1 MAPQEAQAPQAS
13 EVAQVVTP
21 GNESS
26 EIANNAST
34 EDANAQNVT
43 SELLQVPVAGNESAE
58 ASGTENTTVNATVE
72 DYKSAFVNKPM
83 VEESMDNLVPETP
96 HASAAASNQSSEASD
111 NQTIISGLNNT
122 TIAEKTPDSTG
133 LDDEKINETCMQR
146 WISLGYTGDMIK
158 FMGYCTEEG

>member
-1 MAPQEAQAPQAS
+1 M
-13 EVAQVVTP
+13 
-21 GNESS
+21 
-26 EIANNAST
+26 
-34 EDANAQNVT
+34 
-43 SELLQVPVAGNESAE
+43 PVAGNESAE
-58 ASGTENTTVNATVE
+58 ASGAENATVNATVE

-83 VEESMDNLVPETP
+83 EESMDNLVPETP
-96 HASAAASNQSSEASD
+96 HVSTAASNQSSEASD

-146 WISLGYTGDMIK
+146 WVSLGYTSDMIK